1 MPTNRPVIST
11 QKNLKENQLH
21 GSYDFPVDIHMDYFP
36 LSENGE
42 HTLYVPMHWHPEVEF
57 HYQLQGSVRIQVELT
72 EYVLHP
78 GEVLWI
84 NAKQLHDCHPVENET
99 AVAHSII
106 FHPAFIYG
114 TESNILFRKYV
125 KPLLGNPAISAL
137 YIRPEDPEQQILL
150 NILYKCGILH
160 QEQPETW
167 ELQILSHLSD
177 AWGLLWKMSQR
188 PGFTI
193 ASAKKYPETEKHWI
207 RFLLIFTLIIPVK
220 YL

>member
-78 GEVLWI
+78 ERCSGSMPNSCTTVILW
-84 NAKQLHDCHPVENET
+84 EM
-99 AVAHSII
+99 
-106 FHPAFIYG
+106 
-114 TESNILFRKYV
+114 
-125 KPLLGNPAISAL
+125 KP
-137 YIRPEDPEQQILL
+137 Q
-150 NILYKCGILH
+150 
-160 QEQPETW
+160 
-167 ELQILSHLSD
+167 
-177 AWGLLWKMSQR
+177 
-188 PGFTI
+188 
-193 ASAKKYPETEKHWI
+193 
-207 RFLLIFTLIIPVK
+207 
-220 YL
+220 

>member
-1 MPTNRPVIST
+1 MSTNCPVIST

-21 GSYDFPVDIHMDYFP
+21 GSNDFPVDIHMDYFP
-36 LSENGE
+36 VSESGE

-84 NAKQLHDCHPVENET
+84 NAKQLHDCHPVGNET
-99 AVAHSII
+99 AVSHTIV

-114 TESNILFRKYV
+114 TESNVLFRKYV
-125 KPLLGNPAISAL
+125 KPLLGDPATPAL

-150 NILYKCGILH
+150 HILYKCGILH

-193 ASAKKYPETEKHWI
+193 APQKKYPETEKHWI

>member
-1 MPTNRPVIST
+1 MSTNCPVIST

-21 GSYDFPVDIHMDYFP
+21 GSHDFPVDIHMDYFP
-36 LSENGE
+36 VSESGE

-84 NAKQLHDCHPVENET
+84 NAKQLHDCHPVGNET

-125 KPLLGNPAISAL
+125 KPLLGNPAIPAL

-150 NILYKCGILH
+150 DILYKCGILH
-160 QEQPETW
+160 QEQP
-167 ELQILSHLSD
+167 
-177 AWGLLWKMSQR
+177 
-188 PGFTI
+188 
-193 ASAKKYPETEKHWI
+193 
-207 RFLLIFTLIIPVK
+207 
-220 YL
+220 

>member
-1 MPTNRPVIST
+1 MAAMIFRLIST
-11 QKNLKENQLH
+11 WIIFQCRE
-21 GSYDFPVDIHMDYFP
+21 S
-36 LSENGE
+36 GE

-84 NAKQLHDCHPVENET
+84 NAKQLHDCHPVGNET
-99 AVAHSII
+99 AVSHTII

-114 TESNILFRKYV
+114 TESNVLFRKYV
-125 KPLLGNPAISAL
+125 KPLLGNPATPAL

-150 NILYKCGILH
+150 HILYKCGILH
-160 QEQPETW
+160 QEQSGNLGIADSLPSFRCLGTSLEN
-167 ELQILSHLSD
+167 ESAILALRSL
-177 AWGLLWKMSQR
+177 
-188 PGFTI
+188 P
-193 ASAKKYPETEKHWI
+193 AKKYPETEKHWI